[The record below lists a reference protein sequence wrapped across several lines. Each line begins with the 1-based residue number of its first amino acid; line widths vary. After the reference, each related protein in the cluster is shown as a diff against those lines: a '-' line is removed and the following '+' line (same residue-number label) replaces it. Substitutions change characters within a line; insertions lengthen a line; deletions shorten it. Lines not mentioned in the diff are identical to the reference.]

1 MITKPSYMSMFSF
14 PKKVEVFLFA
24 GSLVAGG
31 SCLILLMLLA
41 IELLPVIRKH
51 RKVMLSLG
59 ALLAAGILACT
70 ILLLIDNFTYTMF
83 DYGIVSTDGYVR
95 GLYAL
100 GFLIILFLCSRYVYK
115 KLNIGDQ
122 NIDQKRSHRII
133 NILMVG
139 LILLSFI
146 IPVLKNDFGN
156 QSKSNAFNQIEN
168 KPHIIMITA
177 DGVNANSMSVY
188 GYERDTTPRMKALAE
203 TSLVAENAFT
213 NSGNTSGSIISI
225 YTSKYPTKTGVLY
238 PPNILR
244 DDDAYQHLPGI
255 LWAQGYYTVQ
265 MTIPHYGDAYTLNLL
280 NGFDKANGREIGVS
294 SVLMHISGYMPTDFS
309 YFIYEIGNRLIDRL
323 RHIFF
328 IKTMTNPMDL
338 VMNAP
343 DEVVDQTKIDDT
355 IKLIRKSNKPLFIH
369 IHLMGTHGETFRP
382 KYRVFSQGQVMKTQG
397 LWNTDFYDDSILN
410 FDTQVGEIVDALI
423 KKDLFNNSIII
434 IGSDHGQ
441 KWTISNRIPLI
452 IHFPKG
458 EYSGKVGVNAQNI
471 DIAPTILDYLGIDIP
486 TWMQGQSLISDYLS
500 QRPILGI
507 KTITASKDETTG
519 HLFVIEIPL
528 FHQFGKINLI
538 YCQNWYSIDLRSY
551 HFESGEVEGYI
562 ALCQK
567 EDLMSDADAF
577 RLMSNHLKENG
588 FNTSVLDEILKKK
601 FAEE

>member
-1 MITKPSYMSMFSF
+1 MVTKPSSLSLIGF
-14 PKKVEVFLFA
+14 PKKVEVFLFT

-31 SCLILLMLLA
+31 SCLILLVLLV
-41 IELLPVIRKH
+41 IGLLPVINKH
-51 RKVMLSLG
+51 QKLMRGFG
-59 ALLAAGILACT
+59 ALLPAGILTCT
-70 ILLLIDNFTYTMF
+70 ILLLVDNFSYTMF
-83 DYGIVSTDGYVR
+83 DYGIVSTDGIIR

-100 GFLIILFLCSRYVYK
+100 GFMIIFFLCSRHFYK
-115 KLNIGDQ
+115 KFYISDK
-122 NIDQKRSHRII
+122 NIDQERSPRII
-133 NILMVG
+133 NIFMAGV
-139 LILLSFI
+139 ILLSLI

-177 DGVNANSMSVY
+177 DGVNATSMSVY
-188 GYERDTTPRMKALAE
+188 GYERDTSPRMKALAE
-203 TSLVAENAFT
+203 TSLVADNAFT

-225 YTSKYPTKTGVLY
+225 YTSKYPTKTGILY

-244 DDDAYQHLPGI
+244 DDDAYQHLPGV

-265 MTIPHYGDAYTLNLL
+265 MTVPHYGDAYTLNLL
-280 NGFDKANGREIGVS
+280 NGFDKANGREIAVS
-294 SVLMHISGYMPTDFS
+294 SVLMSISGYMPTDFS

-328 IKTMTNPMDL
+328 IKIMTNPMDL

-343 DEVVDQTKIDDT
+343 DEIVDQTKIDDT
-355 IKLIRKSNKPLFIH
+355 IKLIRKSDMPLFIH

-397 LWNTDFYDDSILN
+397 SWNTDFYDDSILN

-423 KKDLFNNSIII
+423 KKDLFKNSIII

-441 KWTISNRIPLI
+441 KWTISKKIPLI
-452 IHFPKG
+452 IHFPQG
-458 EYSGKVGVNAQNI
+458 EYSGRVEVNAQNI

-486 TWMQGQSLISDYLS
+486 TWMQGQSLISDNLS
-500 QRPILGI
+500 QRPIYGI
-507 KTITASKDETTG
+507 KTNTASKDETG
-519 HLFVIEIPL
+519 NFYVVEIPL

-538 YCQNWYSIDLRSY
+538 YCQNWYSIDLQSY
-551 HFESGEVEGYI
+551 HFESGEVEGYV
-562 ALCQK
+562 APCRK

-588 FNTSVLDEILKKK
+588 FNTSVLDEILNKK
-601 FAEE
+601 FAADQ